1 MDIINEMQYK
11 LKLRSHLKMKVVIIG
26 GGPAGRAAALE
37 LSKLDQEITL
47 IEKTHMGGTCLNEG
61 CMMVCGLVDVARFL
75 NDAERFNNMGIID
88 IKSEFTYK
96 KIAKGIKE
104 TLNKLRHVSEKE
116 ILEAEVELIYGEG
129 IPFEG
134 FVNVNNQ
141 RIDYDKLI
149 IATGARPFYPPIP
162 GAQNAITYSNILDLE
177 EVPERLIIV
186 GSGVIASEFA
196 GVFSSMGSEVH
207 ILCRSQFLN
216 NLDPKISNYVDKNLL
231 EKVKIHRNVNIKEI
245 TPKSVVTST
254 GTLDGKVLMA
264 TGMVPNSEF
273 VGDLVEKGH
282 RGEILVN
289 NKMETSQQNVYAAG
303 DVIGGVGS
311 TPIARMEG
319 VVAARNAL
327 GISAQTDYQYI
338 PHSISLDYDV
348 AFLGPKNIFSD
359 SKEKIKDN
367 KHQNNE
373 NSQSTVAKDE
383 NKNIVTGKIPGTAG
397 PGSFWKVLSSQ
408 TGFTQMEVDL
418 ESGSLEKLYSITPSA
433 RHNMAYISML
443 LRLGHKTYDFDHF
456 VESHP
461 STDSIYK
468 LMRFFSKY

>member
-1 MDIINEMQYK
+1 ME
-11 LKLRSHLKMKVVIIG
+11 VVIIG

-37 LSKLDQEITL
+37 LSRLDQEVTL
-47 IEKTHMGGTCLNEG
+47 IEKIHMGGTCLNKG

-75 NDAERFNNMGIID
+75 NDAERFNKMGIMD

-96 KIAKGIKE
+96 KVANGVKE

-116 ILEAEVELIYGEG
+116 ILEANVKLIYGEG
-129 IPFEG
+129 IPYEG
-134 FVNVNNQ
+134 FVKVNKQ
-141 RIDYDKLI
+141 EIKYDKLI
-149 IATGARPFYPPIP
+149 IATGARSFYPPIP
-162 GAQNAITYSNILDLE
+162 GAENAINYSDILDLE
-177 EVPERLIIV
+177 EVPERLVIV
-186 GSGVIASEFA
+186 GSGVIAAEFA

-216 NLDPKISNYVDKNLL
+216 VLDPEISKFVANNLL
-231 EKVKIHRNVNIKEI
+231 EKVNIHRNVNVKEI
-245 TPKSVVTST
+245 NKDGVVTNE
-254 GTLDGKVLMA
+254 GTIKGKVLMA
-264 TGMVPNSEF
+264 TGTIPNSEF
-273 VGDLVEKGH
+273 VGDIVKKGR

-289 NKMETSQQNVYAAG
+289 NKMETSNPHIYAAG
-303 DVIGGVGS
+303 DVVGGVGS

-327 GISAQTDYQYI
+327 GISNKADYRYI
-338 PHSISLDYDV
+338 PQSISLDYDV
-348 AFLGPKNIFSD
+348 AFLGPENVLSNSRENSKKN
-359 SKEKIKDN
+359 K
-367 KHQNNE
+367 NE
-373 NSQSTVAKDE
+373 NNKKE
-383 NKNIVTGKIPGTAG
+383 NEKESNGNQEKENIVKGKIPGTAG

-418 ESGSLEKLYSITPSA
+418 DSGSLEKLYSITPSA

-443 LRLGHKTYDFDHF
+443 SRLGHKTYDFDNF
-456 VESHP
+456 IESHP

>member
-1 MDIINEMQYK
+1 ME
-11 LKLRSHLKMKVVIIG
+11 VVIIG

-37 LSKLDQEITL
+37 LSRLDQDVTL
-47 IEKTHMGGTCLNEG
+47 IEKIHMGGTCLNEG

-75 NDAERFNNMGIID
+75 NDAERFNKMGIID

-96 KIAKGIKE
+96 KVANGVKE

-116 ILEAEVELIYGEG
+116 ILEANVKLIYGEG
-129 IPFEG
+129 IPYEG
-134 FVNVNNQ
+134 FVKVHKQ
-141 RIDYDKLI
+141 EIKYDKLI
-149 IATGARPFYPPIP
+149 IATGARSFYPPIP
-162 GAQNAITYSNILDLE
+162 GAENAINYSDILDLE

-186 GSGVIASEFA
+186 GSGVIAAEFA

-216 NLDPKISNYVDKNLL
+216 VLDPEISKFVTNNLL
-231 EKVKIHRNVNIKEI
+231 EKVNIHRNVNVKEI
-245 TPKSVVTST
+245 NKDGVVTNE
-254 GTLDGKVLMA
+254 GTIKGKVLMA
-264 TGMVPNSEF
+264 TGTIPNSEF
-273 VGDLVEKGH
+273 VGDIVKKGR

-289 NKMETSQQNVYAAG
+289 NKMETSNPHIYAAG
-303 DVIGGVGS
+303 DVVGGVGS

-327 GISAQTDYQYI
+327 GITNQADYRYI
-338 PHSISLDYDV
+338 PQSISLDYDV
-348 AFLGPKNIFSD
+348 AFLGPENVLSD
-359 SKEKIKDN
+359 SRENSKKNKNENNKKENEKESDGNKEK
-367 KHQNNE
+367 E
-373 NSQSTVAKDE
+373 
-383 NKNIVTGKIPGTAG
+383 NIVKGKIPGTAG

-418 ESGSLEKLYSITPSA
+418 DSGSLEKLYSITPSA

-443 LRLGHKTYDFDHF
+443 SRLGHKTYDFDNF
-456 VESHP
+456 IESHP

>member
-1 MDIINEMQYK
+1 
-11 LKLRSHLKMKVVIIG
+11 MKVVIIG

-75 NDAERFNNMGIID
+75 NDAKRFNEMGIID

-96 KIAKGIKE
+96 KIANGVKD

-134 FVNVNNQ
+134 YVKVNNQ
-141 RIDYDKLI
+141 KINYDKLI
-149 IATGARPFYPPIP
+149 IATGARSFYPPIH
-162 GAQNAITYSNILDLE
+162 GAQNAITYSDILDLE

-186 GSGVIASEFA
+186 GSGVIAAEFA

-207 ILCRSQFLN
+207 ILCRSKFLN
-216 NLDPKISNYVDKNLL
+216 NLDPEISNYVAEKLL
-231 EKVKIHRNVNIKEI
+231 EKVKIHRNVNVKEI
-245 TPKSVVTST
+245 TQDSVVTSE
-254 GTLDGKVLMA
+254 GTLYGKVLMA
-264 TGMVPNSEF
+264 TGMVPNSEIA
-273 VGDLVEKGH
+273 GDLVEKGH

-289 NKMETSQQNVYAAG
+289 NRMETSHRNVYAAG
-303 DVIGGVGS
+303 DVVGGVGS

-327 GISAQTDYQYI
+327 GISAQTDYRYI

-348 AFLGPKNIFSD
+348 AFLGPVNLFPD
-359 SKEKIKDN
+359 S
-367 KHQNNE
+367 
-373 NSQSTVAKDE
+373 
-383 NKNIVTGKIPGTAG
+383 NKNSKNVNRGDGNKKEEGREDIVTGKIPGTAG

-418 ESGSLEKLYSITPSA
+418 ESGSVEKLYSITPSA

-443 LRLGHKTYDFDHF
+443 LRLGHKTYDFDNF
-456 VESHP
+456 IESHP